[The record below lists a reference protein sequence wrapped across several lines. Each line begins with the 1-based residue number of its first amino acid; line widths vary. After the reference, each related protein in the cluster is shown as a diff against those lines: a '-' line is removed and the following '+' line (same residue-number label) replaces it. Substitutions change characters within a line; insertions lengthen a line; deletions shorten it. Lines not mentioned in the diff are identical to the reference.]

1 MIILDTGVLGKI
13 IYPFNS
19 ENAECAACFR
29 AIIGNGRHIGVP
41 EIADYEL
48 RRKLIHIGSHKSIG
62 RLDSLIAVV
71 AYLPITTRIMR
82 SAAHLWAS
90 AREKGRPTAGE
101 SRLDIDTIL
110 AAQSL
115 AVMEKEGEAL
125 IATTN
130 PRHLSLFAEAR
141 NWREIDI

>member
-19 ENAECAACFR
+19 ENAECAAWLR
-29 AIIGNGRHIGVP
+29 AIIGNGRQIGVP

-71 AYLPITTRIMR
+71 HYLPITTRIMK
-82 SAAHLWAS
+82 SAAHLWAD
-90 AREKGRPTAGE
+90 ARGKGRPTAGE

-141 NWREIDI
+141 NWMDINI